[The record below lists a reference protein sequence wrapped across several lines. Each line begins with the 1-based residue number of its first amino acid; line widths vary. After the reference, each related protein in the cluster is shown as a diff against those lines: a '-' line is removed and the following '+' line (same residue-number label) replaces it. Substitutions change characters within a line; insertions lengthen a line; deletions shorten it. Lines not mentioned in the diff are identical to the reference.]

1 MVSSSCSVYEY
12 VCWGYVT
19 SIIIAFMHNRFSSG
33 NSKVFRR
40 DITTY
45 TCYNEYSI
53 LMGLMVNYNFF
64 DFVFVITFYIMMGE
78 NFKVL
83 VSSMAFHVIFA

>member
-19 SIIIAFMHNRFSSG
+19 SSIIAFMHNRFSSG
-33 NSKVFRR
+33 ISKVFRW

-64 DFVFVITFYIMMGE
+64 DFVITFYIMMGE
-78 NFKVL
+78 NSKVL